1 MNPFR
6 SRRGWLP
13 AVLAA
18 ALLVGG
24 TLALQVLSD
33 RVYDGRPR
41 PRGDAASL
49 WDWLGSTYLGL
60 FGPYSRTAQSFNDKT
75 ALVAYGLVAFL
86 VAVLFSWR
94 ALRALAPGSGALPAW
109 LSMWTAMVLGTVF
122 GNLAHWVVADYDVV
136 TGGAAAAPLL
146 DTLAEGCAFG
156 MKWGWVPAL
165 VATLFWVV
173 VRPKPDRGDIDNDIV
188 FDPDGTGY
196 RDPDGRQDA
205 DRTRAFPQARRPE
218 EPHPDAPYR

>member
-18 ALLVGG
+18 VLLVGG
-24 TLALQVLSD
+24 TFALQELSD
-33 RVYDGRPR
+33 RVYDGRAR
-41 PRGDAASL
+41 PQGDAASL
-49 WDWLGSTYLGL
+49 WDWLGQTYLGL
-60 FGPYSRTAQSFNDKT
+60 FGPYSRSADTFGDKT
-75 ALVAYGLVAFL
+75 ALVAYGVVAFI
-86 VAVLFSWR
+86 VAVVVSWR
-94 ALRALAPGSGALPAW
+94 ALRALAPGSGSFPAW
-109 LSMWTAMVLGTVF
+109 LSMWTAMVLATVF
-122 GNLAHWVVADYDVV
+122 GNLAYWVVGDYDTV

-146 DTLAEGCAFG
+146 ATLSEGCAFG
-156 MKWGWVPAL
+156 VKWGWVPAL
-165 VATLFWVV
+165 VATLFWVA

-196 RDPDGRQDA
+196 RDPDGSDE
-205 DRTRAFPQARRPE
+205 RTRAIPQVRRPE